1 MKNFRPNKKGFTLV
15 EEVVSVLLIGI
26 LIVSTTGIL
35 MSSMRIFG
43 RNVITL
49 NSQER
54 GIAIMNQLEEHVK
67 YASEISSSDTDITSP
82 YQVTLATEEA
92 GGKYTLKS
100 TSSFKQ
106 FSDSADKTNISNVL
120 CNLGTFKPEYTITKK
135 TDDTIVIDVKIY
147 CHGGVYYSD
156 RRTVK
161 LMNENADISK
171 LTSAVSQSDNLYI
184 GSIE

>member
-15 EEVVSVLLIGI
+15 EEVVSVLLVGI

-35 MSSMRIFG
+35 MSTMRIFI
-43 RNVITL
+43 RNVLSL

-54 GIAIMNQLEEHVK
+54 GIAVMNQLEEHIK
-67 YASEISSSDTDITSP
+67 YASEISSANDITSP
-82 YQVTLATEEA
+82 YSVTLSMKETD
-92 GGKYTLKS
+92 GKYTLES
-100 TSSFKQ
+100 DSSFKQ
-106 FSDSADKTNISNVL
+106 FSDSADTTDIHNVL
-120 CNLGTFKPEYTITKK
+120 CNLGTYEPEYTIEKK
-135 TDDTIVIDVKIY
+135 SNDTIEINVKIY
-147 CHGGVYYSD
+147 CHGDVYYSD